1 MPNYQHIIDKLKIL
15 YPAQADTTLEQ
26 IKALIEKY
34 EIQTPAS
41 ALPVTEADIV
51 LITYG
56 DQIQESGK
64 NPLAV
69 QHQFLKDTIYPT
81 INSVHILPF
90 FPYSSD
96 DGFSVIDYKVVN
108 PEHGTW
114 DDIMAMGQ
122 DFKLMFDAVFNHISA
137 KSDWFQAF
145 LRGESPY
152 VDYFVVMDKDTDLSD
167 VVRPR
172 ALPLLTPVETPDGIK
187 HVWTTFSDDQ
197 IDLNIMNPAVLIE
210 LIDIL
215 LFYVQMGAK
224 LIRLDAIAF
233 LWKIAGTSS
242 IHLEQTHLVIQI
254 MRDVLALVAPDV
266 LIVTETNVPH
276 EENISYFG
284 DGNNEAHMVY
294 QFPLP
299 PLILHTVTTGD
310 TTHLTQ
316 WADKLEPAGNHTTFF
331 NFIASHDGIGLRP
344 VTGILSTTE
353 INQLVDVVQS
363 HGGNVS
369 YKNNSDGTQSP
380 YELNINYFDAVNPP
394 DLVQSAPEIAVRRFI
409 ASQSIAL
416 CLAGVPGIYIH
427 SLFGSRNDKEGVEQ
441 TGRYRSINRKKLQ
454 REVLDAELADKT
466 SLRSQVFSKFMQ
478 LLSIR
483 REQSAFHPLAT
494 QIIHTIN
501 SSVFVVERTNLET
514 NDVIIALTNVTD
526 KHVSIDI
533 PVNNSDWNDIVEQK
547 HYQTSDHSLTVQLY
561 PYQVIWLKSQT

>member
-197 IDLNIMNPAVLIE
+197 IDLNIMNPAVLVE
-210 LIDIL
+210 LIEIL